1 MIRKLS
7 YLLLLCL
14 FSISGC
20 QHAGPSEESFIKK
33 YQQAHEKKDIDA
45 ALNLVHMQGVGE
57 DIRQNLIGSFK
68 DDFKLE
74 IDKLEMVPVPKDQMT
89 EYTAQGKTFKT
100 NLDVKKVFIISFKHQ
115 AGPAQINNTKYLI
128 GVVGDQYYIT
138 TAVVAQ

>member
-14 FSISGC
+14 FSMSGC

-89 EYTAQGKTFKT
+89 EYTAQGKTFIQ
-100 NLDVKKVFIISFKHQ
+100 DVLRRTGALGRLAFNV
-115 AGPAQINNTKYLI
+115 TKMPLRKEAFSLL
-128 GVVGDQYYIT
+128 VDFQLRFV
-138 TAVVAQ
+138 